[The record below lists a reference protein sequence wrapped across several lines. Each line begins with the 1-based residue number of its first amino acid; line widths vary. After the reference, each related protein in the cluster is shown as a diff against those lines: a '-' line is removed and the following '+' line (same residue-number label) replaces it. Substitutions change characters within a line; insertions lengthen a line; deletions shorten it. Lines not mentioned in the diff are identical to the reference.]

1 MGINNFVISMNSAQL
16 INRLDK
22 LGIKIRIDTL
32 RSWAKQGLIPE
43 YKTYYESRP
52 KKQPGRPPKP
62 GSKKAKEREE
72 REKEKKRPG
81 HYSTWPS
88 DTVEEVAAVWAV
100 RQCAATKHEALTS
113 EMIEVIKRA
122 AAVLD
127 ERPFAV
133 YTLPPVTGPLST
145 QHIAPEDINIKFVSE
160 DFDGLDLFPG
170 PDNTKKAERLN
181 ELVVIWVAAIEKVRV
196 WKYEGI
202 KVQVESE
209 LGSEWED
216 HLTEI
221 DFSQIDPW
229 KVVVPCPWQIDKPAR
244 VTLIWWSWDSEFWKP
259 LFPSQT
265 PLSESDF
272 DDLILSVNLV
282 DTRTFFRIDVI
293 DGAGSVK
300 ARLEEIERRLEETE
314 RKMRSSAS
322 PVEKVTLNIHR
333 EQLNI
338 YREQFK
344 NLFHI

>member
-1 MGINNFVISMNSAQL
+1 MNSTQL

-32 RSWAKQGLIPE
+32 RSWAKHGLIPE
-43 YKTYYESRP
+43 YETYYELRP

-88 DTVEEVAAVWAV
+88 DTVEEAAAVWAV
-100 RQCAATKHEALTS
+100 RQCGFIKQRTLTS
-113 EMIEVIKRA
+113 EMIQVIKRA

-133 YTLPPVTGPLST
+133 YTLPPVIGPLST
-145 QHIAPEDINIKFVSE
+145 QHIAPEDIKMKFVSE
-160 DFDGLDLFPG
+160 ECDGLSLFPG
-170 PDNTKKAERLN
+170 ADNTEKADSLN
-181 ELVVIWVAAIEKVRV
+181 KFVVIWVAAIEKLRL
-196 WKYEGI
+196 WKSEGI
-202 KVQVESE
+202 KAQVESE
-209 LGSEWED
+209 WGSEWED

-229 KVVVPCPWQIDKPAR
+229 KVAVPCPWPIDKPAR

-272 DDLILSVNLV
+272 DDLILLENLV
-282 DTRTFFRIDVI
+282 DTRSFFRIDVT
-293 DGAGSVK
+293 DGSGSVK

-314 RKMRSSAS
+314 RKMRRSTS

-338 YREQFK
+338 FREQFK